1 MITYIVRRIA
11 LMIPILFGVTV
22 IIFIVSHS
30 LPTDPV
36 LAVIGEQAAEHPA
49 IVQAYREKWGLDKPL
64 PVQYVTYVGNLI
76 HGDLGISINSHRPVA
91 DDLRDYLPATIEL
104 ASAAVLISVLVSIPL
119 GILAATRRGTAVDV
133 LIRTFTLIGV
143 SMPIFW
149 LALFA
154 LDIFYLRLG
163 FAPGI
168 GRLDVTAAPPP
179 TVTGL
184 YTVDSLLAGQFAT
197 FVDALRHLALPSLV
211 LASWSTGLLTR
222 ITRTSMLAIL
232 HQDFLRTARSKGASE
247 AYVIWRHAFGNAV
260 IPVMTVVGLAYG
272 DLLSGAVMTETIF
285 SWPGIGRYA
294 YQAAT
299 LADFPAIMGVA
310 LIVAF
315 TYLMVNLIIDVAY
328 GIIDPRVRAAMS

>member
-1 MITYIVRRIA
+1 MITYVVRRLV
-11 LMIPILFGVTV
+11 LMVPILFGVTV

-64 PVQYVTYVGNLI
+64 PVQYLTYVGNLI
-76 HGDLGISINSHRPVA
+76 HGDLGISINSHRPVG
-91 DDLRDYLPATIEL
+91 DDLRDYLPATVEL
-104 ASAAVLISVLVSIPL
+104 ASTAVLLSVLVSVPL

-149 LALFA
+149 LALIA

-168 GRLDVTAAPPP
+168 GRLDVTAVPPP

-184 YTVDSLLAGQFAT
+184 YTVDSLLAGQFDT

-247 AYVIWRHAFGNAV
+247 PYVIWRHAFGNAV
-260 IPVMTVVGLAYG
+260 IPVVTVVGLAYG

-315 TYLMVNLIIDVAY
+315 TYLVVNLIIDVVY